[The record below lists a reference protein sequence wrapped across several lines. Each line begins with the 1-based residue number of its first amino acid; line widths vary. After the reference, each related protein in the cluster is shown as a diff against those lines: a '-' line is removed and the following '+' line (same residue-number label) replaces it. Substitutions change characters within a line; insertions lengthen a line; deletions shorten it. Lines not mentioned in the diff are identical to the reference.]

1 MAFEGLEMIE
11 LMIFAFMAFSDVS
24 EQPAC
29 PEVWK
34 VTRHEGWDGRV
45 PFVKDPM
52 LLRLVEDP
60 NFTPDWVEEAKAD
73 EKGSEG
79 TGLKPIS
86 AVYAELLLAL
96 RG

>member
-11 LMIFAFMAFSDVS
+11 ATSL
-24 EQPAC
+24 PY
-29 PEVWK
+29 
-34 VTRHEGWDGRV
+34 
-45 PFVKDPM
+45 
-52 LLRLVEDP
+52 
-60 NFTPDWVEEAKAD
+60 FTPDRVEEAKAD

-79 TGLKPIS
+79 TGLKSIS